1 MSVSVSVSCQC
12 QVPPRKVL
20 LHSAASWSRPRGT
33 APALTLQEEQSSAV
47 LSTQPKVAARRPLP
61 QPAAMSRPPP
71 GPRLHP
77 AHWPLGASGLAG
89 QLLAL
94 LLLLALRAVSGAD
107 CPCQEPKL
115 CLPISHHPDYEVS
128 AASSSPGLPLLVRG
142 EEFYSK
148 RWCGCCNE
156 L

>member
-1 MSVSVSVSCQC
+1 
-12 QVPPRKVL
+12 
-20 LHSAASWSRPRGT
+20 
-33 APALTLQEEQSSAV
+33 
-47 LSTQPKVAARRPLP
+47 
-61 QPAAMSRPPP
+61 MSRPPP

-94 LLLLALRAVSGAD
+94 LVLLALRALSAAD

-128 AASSSPGLPLLVRG
+128 ATSSLRVLLSWPEEKNSVQRGGVGAVMSFKFRGAAS
-142 EEFYSK
+142 
-148 RWCGCCNE
+148 
-156 L
+156 